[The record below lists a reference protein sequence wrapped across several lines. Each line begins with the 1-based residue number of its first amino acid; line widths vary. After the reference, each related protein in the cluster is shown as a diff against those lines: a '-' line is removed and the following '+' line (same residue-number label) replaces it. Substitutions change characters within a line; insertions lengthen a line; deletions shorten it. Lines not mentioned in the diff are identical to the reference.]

1 MREDYISQSIFTAS
15 LFVVVG
21 VIVGAAL
28 AIGLGQ
34 LFSESAVFSRSGLWF
49 WGAFLSLQVTSFFSS
64 RKLKLKYIEL
74 LESMNIG
81 ALLWLSIV
89 ALPIFWPASVV
100 GIVLFGLFYV
110 FESKYRNISWYKS
123 GRVGFS
129 GFSVLT
135 LLFLFRF
142 VVALLSP
149 DMIIFVGK
157 VDVVLSAAAAFLFAF
172 SVYNLAQKQ

>member
-15 LFVVVG
+15 VLVVVG
-21 VIVGAAL
+21 VVLGAVL
-28 AIGLGQ
+28 AVGLGQ
-34 LFSESAVFSRSGLWF
+34 LFVESAIFSRSGLWF
-49 WGAFLSLQVTSFFSS
+49 WGAFLSLQVASFFSS
-64 RKLKLKYIEL
+64 RKLRLKYVEL
-74 LESMNIG
+74 LESMDIG

-89 ALPIFWPASVV
+89 VLPIFWPASAV
-100 GIVLFGLFYV
+100 GIVLFGLFYF

-135 LLFLFRF
+135 LFFLFRL
-142 VVALLSP
+142 VVALMAP